1 MDKIIKKHLD
11 RKFLEALN
19 RISNGERCG
28 ATPKKLFQKTRD
40 GGLMNSKNSLQK
52 PKKGLATPELDWP
65 PPSHAPKWSLLEPS
79 KVLAALRISIKKE
92 ESCQNAINIRSK
104 NCPS

>member
-11 RKFLEALN
+11 RKFLEALI
-19 RISNGERCG
+19 RMSNEERCG

-52 PKKGLATPELDWP
+52 PKKGLATPELGWP
-65 PPSHAPKWSLLEPS
+65 PPPMPQNGLYWNLKKFWAP
-79 KVLAALRISIKKE
+79 
-92 ESCQNAINIRSK
+92 
-104 NCPS
+104 